1 MRPALPLFALGMFLI
16 TPWASTAAHAEEDR
30 WADFRFLIGTWVSGG
45 KPEDGSGRFSLEPDL
60 QGKVLVRR
68 NSASVPAAKGQ
79 AAAKHEDLMVV
90 YSDARGEHFR
100 ATYFDSEGHVIDY
113 SVSPLPD
120 KQGLVF
126 VSNPKLPGPCF
137 RLTYTKAAGGEVAV
151 KFEIAPPGKADQFR
165 TYLQGLV
172 KREEPARK

>member
-1 MRPALPLFALGMFLI
+1 MRQLARVTGVGLFFLVV
-16 TPWASTAAHAEEDR
+16 WASPAARAEEDR

-79 AAAKHEDLMVV
+79 APAKHEDLMVV
-90 YSDARGEHFR
+90 YSDPRGEHFR
-100 ATYFDSEGHVIDY
+100 ATYFDSEDHVIDY
-113 SVSPLPD
+113 SVSPLPN

-151 KFEIAPPGKADQFR
+151 KFEIAPPGKTDQFR

-172 KREEPARK
+172 KREEPAK